1 MGRKI
6 RLLKIIAF
14 VLIAIEIVLI
24 GVFSAFYFNNVFDLR
39 TNMPVEW
46 VVLTAVIFVAL
57 DCLFIWIS
65 ILLIASLRQKTDL
78 HAADVIGNDIQ
89 EAYNFAQVGL
99 AVTDDDNTI
108 LWTNDIFKDRHLEI
122 IDENITEWQPALA
135 ALIDPANKSDTV
147 KIEINNRT
155 YEVKYI
161 REAGLWIFKD
171 VSDFESICKYSKD
184 QAPVVGI
191 LAIDNYDDVIRGEDD
206 FNDVVTKVKNTISC
220 IPCARWNCS
229 SHFPG
234 IFLLGTFL
242 I

>member
-147 KIEINNRT
+147 IQVPTWRSHLSSFKSFPPLIVIKVPIEPLLVLSLT
-155 YEVKYI
+155 LDT
-161 REAGLWIFKD
+161 EAIEGRASPRNPKD
-171 VSDFESICKYSKD
+171 SI
-184 QAPVVGI
+184 
-191 LAIDNYDDVIRGEDD
+191 
-206 FNDVVTKVKNTISC
+206 
-220 IPCARWNCS
+220 
-229 SHFPG
+229 
-234 IFLLGTFL
+234 
-242 I
+242 